1 MSDHNDI
8 PAKHAIAIECSNPS
22 SRGGSR
28 GEVAIGKMVADGIEH
43 IGSLGLSAE
52 HRGSD
57 GLMIAIDELCKAHGL
72 APRDI
77 GRVVVSVGPGGYT
90 ALRVSVTIAK
100 VLASVAGCQV
110 VAVPTAAVA
119 GAALQGVDAVVAL
132 ASKNS
137 KAHCTRIVDGAM
149 TVLGVVDG
157 QAVAETGAGVLVG
170 DSHLPEGMV
179 GAAEHTGMEVRG
191 IELTA
196 RACLEA
202 SVGIDAIKPEELGVL
217 YAREPDAVTQWRKL
231 HG

>member
-1 MSDHNDI
+1 
-8 PAKHAIAIECSNPS
+8 
-22 SRGGSR
+22 
-28 GEVAIGKMVADGIEH
+28 
-43 IGSLGLSAE
+43 
-52 HRGSD
+52 
-57 GLMIAIDELCKAHGL
+57 MIAIDELCAAHGL
-72 APRDI
+72 SPRDI

-100 VLASVAGCQV
+100 VLASVVGCQV

-119 GAALQGVDAVVAL
+119 GAALPGVDAVVAL

-157 QAVAETGAGVLVG
+157 QAVVETGAGVLVG
-170 DSHLPEGMV
+170 DSHLPPAIIE
-179 GAAEHTGMEVRG
+179 AAEKAGMEVRG
-191 IELTA
+191 IDLTA

-202 SVGIDAIKPEELGVL
+202 SVGMDEITPEQLGVL
-217 YAREPDAVTQWRKL
+217 YARDPDAVIQWRKL